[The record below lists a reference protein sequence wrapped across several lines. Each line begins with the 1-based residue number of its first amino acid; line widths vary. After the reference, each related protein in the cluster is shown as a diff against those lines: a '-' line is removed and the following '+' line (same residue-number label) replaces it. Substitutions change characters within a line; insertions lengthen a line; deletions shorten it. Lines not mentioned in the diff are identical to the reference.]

1 MIQLISRDK
10 KILLAG
16 GIFIVFWLLFVVIAE
31 PTYLENKRAEQK
43 IKEKILF
50 IQKYYEVLNQKS
62 YYQAKNIKNK
72 QTRTTLNQRFFNQA
86 NPTLAASEKQRLIE
100 RLSNQTGV
108 NIIRFSVDKPKYMES
123 LLTISTKVTIRSKLR
138 NLTKFINVLES
149 HQKFMVIEEMA
160 IQRIN
165 KTDLEE
171 LQAQLTISGFIKLME
186 TEKKKAT

>member
-1 MIQLISRDK
+1 MIQIIPRDK

-16 GIFIVFWLLFVVIAE
+16 GIFVVFLLLFVVIAE
-31 PTYLENKRAEQK
+31 PTYLENKKAEQK

-50 IQKYYEVLNQKS
+50 IQKYYEILNQKS
-62 YYQAKNIKNK
+62 YYQAKNTKNK
-72 QTRTTLNQRFFNQA
+72 IIRTTLNQRFFNHA

-100 RLSNQTGV
+100 SLSNQTGV
-108 NIIRFSVDKPKYMES
+108 NIIRFRVDKHKYMES

-138 NLTKFINVLES
+138 NLTKFINILEN

>member
-50 IQKYYEVLNQKS
+50 IQKYYEILNQKS
-62 YYQAKNIKNK
+62 YYQSKNIKNK
-72 QTRTTLNQRFFNQA
+72 KIRTTLNQRFFNQA

>member
-16 GIFIVFWLLFVVIAE
+16 GIFIIFWLLFVVIAE

-50 IQKYYEVLNQKS
+50 IQKYYEIINQKS

-138 NLTKFINVLES
+138 NLTKFINVLEN

>member
-72 QTRTTLNQRFFNQA
+72 RTRTTLNQRFFNQA

-138 NLTKFINVLES
+138 NLTKFINVLEN

>member
-50 IQKYYEVLNQKS
+50 IQKYYEILNQKS

-72 QTRTTLNQRFFNQA
+72 KIRTTLNQRFFNQA

-108 NIIRFSVDKPKYMES
+108 NIIRFRVDKPKYMES

>member
-1 MIQLISRDK
+1 MIQIIPRDK

-16 GIFIVFWLLFVVIAE
+16 GIFVVFLLLFVVIAE
-31 PTYLENKRAEQK
+31 PTYLENKKAEQK

-50 IQKYYEVLNQKS
+50 IQKYYEILNQKS
-62 YYQAKNIKNK
+62 YYQAKNTKNK
-72 QTRTTLNQRFFNQA
+72 IIRTTLNQRFFNQA

-100 RLSNQTGV
+100 SLSNQTGV
-108 NIIRFSVDKPKYMES
+108 NIIRFRVDKPKYMES

-138 NLTKFINVLES
+138 NLTKFINILEN

-171 LQAQLTISGFIKLME
+171 LQAQLTISGFIKVME

>member
-10 KILLAG
+10 KTLLAG
-16 GIFIVFWLLFVVIAE
+16 GIFVVFWLLFVVIAE

-50 IQKYYEVLNQKS
+50 IQKYYEILNQKS

-72 QTRTTLNQRFFNQA
+72 KIRTTLNQRFFNQA

>member
-50 IQKYYEVLNQKS
+50 IQKYYEILNQKS

-72 QTRTTLNQRFFNQA
+72 KIRTTLNQRFFNQA

>member
-50 IQKYYEVLNQKS
+50 IQKYHEILNQKS

>member
-1 MIQLISRDK
+1 MIQIIPRDK

-16 GIFIVFWLLFVVIAE
+16 GIFVVFLLLFVVIAE
-31 PTYLENKRAEQK
+31 PTYLENKKAEQK

-50 IQKYYEVLNQKS
+50 IQKYYEILNQKS
-62 YYQAKNIKNK
+62 YYQAKNTKNK
-72 QTRTTLNQRFFNQA
+72 IIRTTLNQRFFNHA

-100 RLSNQTGV
+100 SLSNQTGV
-108 NIIRFSVDKPKYMES
+108 NIIRFRVDKPKYMES

-138 NLTKFINVLES
+138 NLTKFINILEN

-171 LQAQLTISGFIKLME
+171 LQAQLTISGFIKVME

>member
-1 MIQLISRDK
+1 MIQIIPRDK

-16 GIFIVFWLLFVVIAE
+16 GIFVVFWLLFVVIAE

-50 IQKYYEVLNQKS
+50 IQKYYEILNQKS
-62 YYQAKNIKNK
+62 YYQAKNTKNK
-72 QTRTTLNQRFFNQA
+72 IIRTTLNQRFFNHA

-100 RLSNQTGV
+100 SLSNQTGV
-108 NIIRFSVDKPKYMES
+108 NIIRFRVDKPKYMES

-138 NLTKFINVLES
+138 NLTKFINILEN

>member
-1 MIQLISRDK
+1 MIEITPRDK
-10 KILLAG
+10 KVLLTG
-16 GIFIVFWLLFVVIAE
+16 GIFVVFWLLFAVVAE
-31 PTYLENKRAEQK
+31 PTYLKNKKVEQN
-43 IKEKILF
+43 IKDKILF
-50 IQKYYEVLNQKS
+50 IQKCYEILNQKS
-62 YYQAKNIKNK
+62 YYQAKNTENKIIK
-72 QTRTTLNQRFFNQA
+72 TTLNQRFFNQA

-100 RLSNQTGV
+100 SLSNQTGV

>member
-72 QTRTTLNQRFFNQA
+72 RTRTTLNQRFFNQA

>member
-50 IQKYYEVLNQKS
+50 IQKYYEILNQKS

-138 NLTKFINVLES
+138 NLTKFINVLEN